1 MSFWGVTVS
10 DGNSWFMKLLDAPP
24 NDLWNFWVQEKT
36 YHYDLPKG
44 ATWKHSKKFHP
55 TKSMSTKKILSFYS
69 FSNNNGS
76 GDWLY
81 LNGNYHWRD
90 PLFTWQEGKWNT
102 VCFPGDRDLEM
113 LVHLHTGSIGL
124 WPRMPKSYLADFA
137 DDDGKMLLGKDDGD
151 GDGGGGGGCCHSL
164 LGPNLVVSKF
174 FLDCFA

>member
-1 MSFWGVTVS
+1 
-10 DGNSWFMKLLDAPP
+10 MKLLDATSMIY
-24 NDLWNFWVQEKT
+24 DFFWVQEKN
-36 YHYDLPKG
+36 LSLRSSKG
-44 ATWKHSKKFHP
+44 GNLTALQKIPSNKIHVD
-55 TKSMSTKKILSFYS
+55 KKILSFYS
-69 FSNNNGS
+69 FSNNHGS
-76 GDWLY
+76 GEWLY

-151 GDGGGGGGCCHSL
+151 GDGGGGGGGGGCCYSL
-164 LGPNLVVSKF
+164 LGPKVVVSKLY
-174 FLDCFA
+174 LDCFT